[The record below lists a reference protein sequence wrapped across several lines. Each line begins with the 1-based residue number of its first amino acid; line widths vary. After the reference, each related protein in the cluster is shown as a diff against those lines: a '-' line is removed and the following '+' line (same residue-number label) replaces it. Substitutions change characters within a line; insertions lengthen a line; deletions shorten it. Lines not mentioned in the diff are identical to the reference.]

1 MQNLLLGCQ
10 GLGGRCQAV
19 AIVLLGCCQGV
30 CYRWL
35 LTSPNP
41 TSSLYENLI
50 PRYGPKPDYLK
61 VKYQHTSPQI

>member
-1 MQNLLLGCQ
+1 MHAKFAARLLESCGSLPGS
-10 GLGGRCQAV
+10 
-19 AIVLLGCCQGV
+19 CQGV
-30 CYRWL
+30 CCRWL

-61 VKYQHTSPQI
+61 VKYQYTI